1 MRRSAAVLVLAV
13 ALAACADPP
22 APGPGSGDPAPTL
35 DERRLAIYET
45 LIREL
50 VGAED
55 LGDDAWKRVVIVS
68 RLCAN
73 AGEADEPKG
82 CDDAFTADERDE
94 LARRLD
100 GVARTVEFMADPT
113 SLYDDEW
120 FEGPPDTIVVRVG
133 TISPNGDGV
142 EVGGSYG
149 CGGLCGSGTTY
160 LLEESP
166 KGWEVV
172 GNTGSVWIA

>member
-22 APGPGSGDPAPTL
+22 APGPGAGDPAPTL
-35 DERRLAIYET
+35 DQRRLAIYEA
-45 LIREL
+45 LIRE
-50 VGAED
+50 VTGTED
-55 LGDDAWKRVVIVS
+55 LGQGTAWDRVVIVS
-68 RLCAN
+68 MLCEN
-73 AGEADEPKG
+73 AAEPFPPEG
-82 CDDAFTADERDE
+82 CDERLSEKEEVE
-94 LARRLD
+94 LMRRLENV
-100 GVARTVEFMADPT
+100 GSTVTFVNDPT
-113 SLYDDEW
+113 PIDDLNRP
-120 FEGPPDTIVVRVG
+120 GSIVVRVG
-133 TISPNGDGV
+133 PIAPRGEGV
-142 EVGGSYG
+142 EVGGSYV